1 MQNYERLAFVE
12 KKLRNIS
19 GSLCGGPVE
28 VANLILQKFGRELV
42 GEVQTALKDLAANF
56 ESHSCQG
63 ALAFSQQI
71 LIDHPELDELTVRAD
86 AIVAV
91 TMFYKALCL

>member
-1 MQNYERLAFVE
+1 MRIYESWAFGE

-19 GSLCGGPVE
+19 GWLCVPDE
-28 VANLILQKFGRELV
+28 VANLILQKFERELV

-71 LIDHPELDELTVRAD
+71 LMDHPDLDELTVRAD

-91 TMFYKALCL
+91 TTFYKTLCL